1 MTDKLEQE
9 NRELKHQLAAIKKE
23 RDAYRGQI
31 RIGEEQ
37 KKFHA
42 AAVAVGCNPSDTE
55 DLFAIFKHK
64 GLITYDA
71 EKDLVISYQV
81 PGVNPVTFK
90 EQIETHKMLHPSF
103 FQPRGEGTPSKEYNQ
118 NSLTDRTQQYLES
131 QKNTPTDIRMPLANP
146 FARENENLTEQTR
159 IYRENPLLAEKL
171 KSQAG

>member
-9 NRELKHQLAAIKKE
+9 NQELKQQLAAIKQE
-23 RDAYRGQI
+23 RDTYRGQI

-71 EKDLVISYQV
+71 ESDRVISYQV
-81 PGVNPVTFK
+81 PGVNPVTYK
-90 EQIETHKMLHPSF
+90 EQIETHKMMHPTF
-103 FQPRGEGTPSKEYNQ
+103 FGKPEQDNGQKKT
-118 NSLTDRTQQYLES
+118 NSLTEKTQQFLS
-131 QKNTPTDIRMPLANP
+131 AQHKIPSDFKMPIKNP
-146 FARENENLTEQTR
+146 FSKGSENLTEQTR
-159 IYRENPLLAEKL
+159 IYRENPQLAEKL

>member
-55 DLFAIFKHK
+55 DLFAI
-64 GLITYDA
+64 
-71 EKDLVISYQV
+71 
-81 PGVNPVTFK
+81 FK

>member
-9 NRELKHQLAAIKKE
+9 NKELKQQLAAIKQE
-23 RDAYRGQI
+23 RDSYRGQI

-42 AAVAVGCNPSDTE
+42 AAVALGCNTSDTE

-131 QKNTPTDIRMPLANP
+131 QQKTPTDFKMPTKNP
-146 FARENENLTEQTR
+146 FSKETENLTEQTR
-159 IYRENPLLAEKL
+159 IFRESPQLAEKL
-171 KSQAG
+171 MSQAG

>member
-9 NRELKHQLAAIKKE
+9 NQELKQQLAAIKQE
-23 RDAYRGQI
+23 RDTYRGQI

-42 AAVAVGCNPSDTE
+42 AAVAVGCNPNDTE

-71 EKDLVISYQV
+71 ESDRVISYQV
-81 PGVNPVTFK
+81 PGVNPVTYK
-90 EQIETHKMLHPSF
+90 AQIETHKIMHPTF
-103 FQPRGEGTPSKEYNQ
+103 FKPREEGIPSKEYNQ

-131 QKNTPTDIRMPLANP
+131 QQKTPIGFKAPTKNP
-146 FARENENLTEQTR
+146 FSKEYENLTEQTR
-159 IYRENPLLAEKL
+159 IYRDNPLLAEKL
-171 KSQAG
+171 KLEAG